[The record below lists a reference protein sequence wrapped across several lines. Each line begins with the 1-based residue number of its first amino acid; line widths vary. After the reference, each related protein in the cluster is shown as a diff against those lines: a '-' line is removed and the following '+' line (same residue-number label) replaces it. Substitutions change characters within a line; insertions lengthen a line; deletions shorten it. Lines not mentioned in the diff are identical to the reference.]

1 MSQSS
6 KDHMGRPIVV
16 VTGIG
21 IVTSL
26 GEGKEDNWR
35 NLIAGNSGIKKITRF
50 ATDELRTQ
58 IAGTIAWEGEGRY
71 FAPVQRRLPPSR
83 SG

>member
-1 MSQSS
+1 MSQSA

-35 NLIAGNSGIKKITRF
+35 NLTSGVSGVRKITRF
-50 ATDELRTQ
+50 PTDELRTQ
-58 IAGTIAWEGEGRY
+58 IAGTIPE
-71 FAPVQRRLPPSR
+71 
-83 SG
+83 

>member
-1 MSQSS
+1 
-6 KDHMGRPIVV
+6 MGRPIVV

-35 NLIAGNSGIKKITRF
+35 NLTSGASGVRTNSPLSDR
-50 ATDELRTQ
+50 
-58 IAGTIAWEGEGRY
+58 
-71 FAPVQRRLPPSR
+71 
-83 SG
+83 